1 MKHSNIFNI
10 TIPATSDQ
18 LGRVLKEVCAFALQ
32 SGASEEK
39 IGQIELVLE
48 EILVNIINY
57 AYPQKPGT
65 IEIRYQLLQ
74 TSQLKLEIIDNGI
87 PFDPLSIPEADTEAP
102 LEERPIGGLGIFLV
116 RNIAESVDYQRQFGK
131 NVLTV
136 SIALTS

>member
-1 MKHSNIFNI
+1 MKRSNIFNM
-10 TIPATSDQ
+10 TISATSDQ
-18 LGRVLKEVCAFALQ
+18 LSRVLKEVCAFASQ

-65 IEIRYQLLQ
+65 IEIRYQLFQ
-74 TSQLKLEIIDNGI
+74 ASQLKLEIIDNGI

-116 RNIAESVDYQRQFGK
+116 RNIAESVDYQSQQGK
-131 NVLTV
+131 NILTV
-136 SIALTS
+136 CITLTS